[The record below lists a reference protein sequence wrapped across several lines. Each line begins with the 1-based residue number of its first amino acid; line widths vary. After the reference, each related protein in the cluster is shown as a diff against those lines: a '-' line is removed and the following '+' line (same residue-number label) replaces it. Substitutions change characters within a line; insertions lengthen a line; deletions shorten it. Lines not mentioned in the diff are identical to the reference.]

1 MSWAYFANGRGAA
14 MRIGRSLASQSTGPS
29 GGRRRI
35 PAVEADSRRVLDAQ
49 KVIQRFPIALPAP
62 DFKLPT
68 PCRIGCGRWLHV
80 CRVIR
85 SPCLHCAQLNLSP
98 LPTYPNWP
106 ARWHRWT
113 RILSRSHGDAS
124 PAGFLTK
131 AGISACWEAVALSR
145 KVQDHLKT
153 GICPP
158 SSKRGQAVGWTS
170 LIPHSI

>member
-14 MRIGRSLASQSTGPS
+14 MRIGRSLASQSMGSS
-29 GGRRRI
+29 GGQRRI
-35 PAVEADSRRVLDAQ
+35 PAREADSRGVLDAQ
-49 KVIQRFPIALPAP
+49 KGIQRFPVALPAP
-62 DFKLPT
+62 DFKLQT
-68 PCRIGCGRWLHV
+68 
-80 CRVIR
+80 
-85 SPCLHCAQLNLSP
+85 PCLHYTQRDLSP